1 MIALLQRIFKS
12 HYHKTYAYILDV
24 MALAVAIK
32 LLLQLNGANIII
44 NAYQDLA
51 IFGVLAI
58 ACIWAL
64 GSYKMMLRYT
74 SLLDVA
80 RIGTGLFIA
89 TILFGIYI
97 GATTRLEFRYLVL
110 LFYFSL
116 SLLIAYRVVIR
127 LLYYKSISK
136 AEKIPTLLFGAGVNG
151 LNAQRALVNSSQIKV
166 VGFLDEDAQKVGRSI
181 EGLPVYGMGKGL
193 APLLVKK
200 GVAQVILTTQK
211 VGPAKKKELFEYFK
225 ALNIKIFT
233 VPSVDQWVQGG
244 GAINLKALKIEDL
257 LKRETIQI
265 DLARNKEVYTAKT
278 VLVTGAAGSI
288 GSEIVRQLVVFKPG
302 HLVLVDTAE
311 TPLFDLK
318 NELLSAGL
326 SSSDFS
332 CLLGSVTD
340 AAFMESVFA
349 LGPISVVFH
358 AAAYKHVFMMEE
370 QPQRA
375 LLNNVLGTK
384 MVVDLAIKY
393 QAGQFVLVSTDKA
406 VNPSNVMGATKRL
419 AELYLASQFERAGIT
434 RLITTR
440 FGNVLGSNGSVVP
453 IFKAQIA
460 AGGPVKV
467 THPEITRYFMTIPEA
482 CQLVLEAGA
491 IGQGSEVFV
500 FDMGA
505 PVKIADLAVNMI
517 RLSGFIEGQDIKIE
531 YTGLRPGE
539 KLYEELLTDQE
550 ALIPSHNPLIFK
562 AKKDAVGATEETA
575 LLALLNA
582 ATGGA
587 TATELVL
594 AMKKL
599 VPEFKSMH
607 SEYEKLD

>member
-1 MIALLQRIFKS
+1 
-12 HYHKTYAYILDV
+12 
-24 MALAVAIK
+24 
-32 LLLQLNGANIII
+32 
-44 NAYQDLA
+44 
-51 IFGVLAI
+51 
-58 ACIWAL
+58 
-64 GSYKMMLRYT
+64 
-74 SLLDVA
+74 
-80 RIGTGLFIA
+80 
-89 TILFGIYI
+89 
-97 GATTRLEFRYLVL
+97 
-110 LFYFSL
+110 
-116 SLLIAYRVVIR
+116 
-127 LLYYKSISK
+127 
-136 AEKIPTLLFGAGVNG
+136 
-151 LNAQRALVNSSQIKV
+151 
-166 VGFLDEDAQKVGRSI
+166 
-181 EGLPVYGMGKGL
+181 
-193 APLLVKK
+193 
-200 GVAQVILTTQK
+200 
-211 VGPAKKKELFEYFK
+211 
-225 ALNIKIFT
+225 
-233 VPSVDQWVQGG
+233 
-244 GAINLKALKIEDL
+244 
-257 LKRETIQI
+257 
-265 DLARNKEVYTAKT
+265 
-278 VLVTGAAGSI
+278 
-288 GSEIVRQLVVFKPG
+288 
-302 HLVLVDTAE
+302 
-311 TPLFDLK
+311 
-318 NELLSAGL
+318 
-326 SSSDFS
+326 
-332 CLLGSVTD
+332 
-340 AAFMESVFA
+340 
-349 LGPISVVFH
+349 
-358 AAAYKHVFMMEE
+358 MEE

-482 CQLVLEAGA
+482 CQLVLEAAA

-505 PVKIADLAVNMI
+505 PVKIADLAINMI
-517 RLSGFIEGQDIKIE
+517 RLSGFIEGQDIEIE

-582 ATGGA
+582 AMAGT

>member
-1 MIALLQRIFKS
+1 MITLLQRIFKS
-12 HYHKTYAYILDV
+12 HYNKTYAYILDV
-24 MALAVAIK
+24 LVLVFAIM
-32 LLLQLNGANIII
+32 LLLQLNGATVII

-51 IFGVLAI
+51 VFGVLAMV
-58 ACIWAL
+58 CMWAM
-64 GSYKMMLRYT
+64 GAYKMMLRFT

-89 TILFGIYI
+89 TVLFGIFI
-97 GATTRLEFRYLVL
+97 GASSRLEFRYLVL

-116 SLLIAYRVVIR
+116 SLLIAYRVMIR
-127 LLYYKSISK
+127 LLYFKSINR
-136 AEKIPTLLFGAGVNG
+136 AEKIPTLLFGAGENG
-151 LNAQRALVNSSQIKV
+151 MNAQRALINSSQIEI
-166 VGFLDEDAQKVGRSI
+166 VGFIDDDAKKVGRSI
-181 EGLPVYGMGKGL
+181 EGLPVYGMGKKL
-193 APLLVKK
+193 SPLLVKK
-200 GVAQVILTTQK
+200 GVAQVILTTEK
-211 VGPAKKKELFEYFK
+211 VGAAKKKELFDYFK

-244 GAINLKALKIEDL
+244 GATNLKALKIEDL
-257 LKRETIQI
+257 LKRDTIQI
-265 DLARNKEVYTAKT
+265 DTARNKEVYSAKT
-278 VLVTGAAGSI
+278 ILVTGAAGSI
-288 GSEIVRQLVVFKPG
+288 GSEIVRQLLVFKPR
-302 HLVLVDTAE
+302 HLLLVDTAE

-326 SSSDFS
+326 SAKNFS

-349 LGPISVVFH
+349 LGAVSVVFH

-384 MVVDLAIKY
+384 MTVDLAIKH
-393 QAGQFVLVSTDKA
+393 QVGQFVLVSTDKA

-419 AELYLASQFERAGIT
+419 AELYLASQFERAGNT

-505 PVKIADLAVNMI
+505 PVKIADLAINMI
-517 RLSGFIEGQDIKIE
+517 RLSGFIEGQDIQIE

-550 ALIPSHNPLIFK
+550 ALISSHNPLIFK
-562 AKKDAVGATEETA
+562 AKKDALGATGETA
-575 LLALLNA
+575 LLALLEA
-582 ATGGA
+582 AANGSTNI
-587 TATELVL
+587 ELVK